1 MKFAIIAQAWA
12 ILTRPTRTRILEC
25 MRSGKGTKLITKGTN
40 RVRKIAELAA
50 QVATLQAS
58 SSVTNAMFAE
68 AYYYLTIPLMV
79 LIHPR
84 FLVYEIVHPG

>member
-1 MKFAIIAQAWA
+1 MQ
-12 ILTRPTRTRILEC
+12 LLL
-25 MRSGKGTKLITKGTN
+25 KLGLFLRGQPATAYWNTCEVAREQI
-40 RVRKIAELAA
+40 VEEKIAELAA